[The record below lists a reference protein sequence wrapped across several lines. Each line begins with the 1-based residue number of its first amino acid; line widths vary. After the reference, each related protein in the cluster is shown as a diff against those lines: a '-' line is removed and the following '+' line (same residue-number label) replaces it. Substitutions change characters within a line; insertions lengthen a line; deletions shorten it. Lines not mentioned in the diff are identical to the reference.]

1 MNEKGDSSGELVVN
15 ETLHRLTIKDGDLV
29 AFEGKYGRG
38 LALMADGNYYYC
50 AYNLTKHYGLSMAK
64 RITDDILFLT
74 PSKEDIIR
82 AKEKFGDFGKAKVM
96 LGNMLKLQ
104 RDKGWKIMEVKIKRQ
119 NSRLNKIKTEEAF
132 VKLLIQTTKKI
143 FKNDISKLDGIRL
156 LMMMLGREDEAT
168 EIDELI
174 EKQKA
179 HITINTDKMNV
190 KGNVTAHHLNDIHN
204 NNKVIL
210 DKDGSKG

>member
-1 MNEKGDSSGELVVN
+1 MNEKGDPSGELVVN

-64 RITDDILFLT
+64 RISDDTLFLT

-82 AKEKFGDFGKAKVM
+82 AKEKFGDFGETKMILSTM
-96 LGNMLKLQ
+96 LQLQ
-104 RDKGWKIMEVKIKRQ
+104 RDKDWKIKEVKIKKL
-119 NSRLNKIKTEEAF
+119 NSGLNKTKTEDAF
-132 VKLLIQTTKKI
+132 IKRLIQTTKKI

-174 EKQKA
+174 EKQKT
-179 HITINTDKMNV
+179 HITINTEKMDV
-190 KGNVTAHHLNDIHN
+190 GNMTTQYINDIHN
-204 NNKVIL
+204 NGNVIL